1 MSAFFIGA
9 KPHCDRQDLD
19 RSAVKHKTMVVSLSL
34 RLAVA
39 AVSSHLLR
47 WLLLAL
53 PPLGKRPVPKVKAG
67 LGWPAFWR
75 EL

>member
-19 RSAVKHKTMVVSLSL
+19 RSAVKHKTMVVNLSL
-34 RLAVA
+34 RLAVGG
-39 AVSSHLLR
+39 VSCHLLS
-47 WLLLAL
+47 WLLLAF
-53 PPLGKRPVPKVKAG
+53 PPLGKRPVLKVKAG
-67 LGWPAFWR
+67 LRWPAFWR